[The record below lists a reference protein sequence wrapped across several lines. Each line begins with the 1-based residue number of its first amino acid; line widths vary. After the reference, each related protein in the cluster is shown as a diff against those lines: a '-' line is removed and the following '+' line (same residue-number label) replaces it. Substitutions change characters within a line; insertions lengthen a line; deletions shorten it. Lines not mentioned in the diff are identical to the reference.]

1 MKVLVAGGGTGGHF
15 YPALSVMKKIKK
27 DSGNH
32 RISYLG
38 TGNGLESKVAP
49 SYDWLDFE
57 TITVTGLSRNSLP
70 GFLRGLAL
78 LPVGLMQTF
87 FVIRRFKPDLI
98 YGTGGYT
105 TFPPAFW
112 GVILRIPVIIHE
124 LNLKPGITNRII
136 ARFATRVLLSYS
148 DTKDFLPASHS
159 EVTGTPVREGI
170 REENSD
176 PDPRKFGLE
185 KELPVILV
193 FGGSRGSRILSEK
206 LLEELEGT
214 GDLEDIPFQLL
225 IQTGREKFP
234 GLEERFKSLKT
245 NKVSVVEYIEDMG
258 SAYSLS
264 DLVICRGGAGTM
276 AELIAARKPAIIVPW
291 KGASE
296 NHQYWNAKLLEEKGA
311 ALLVKEEDWPKYPL
325 LDTLKEVVTS
335 REKLEELSNNYRKIG
350 TKNGSDNVINVFK
363 DIINKGETC

>member
-15 YPALSVMKKIKK
+15 YPALSVMKKIQK
-27 DSGNH
+27 DPGNH

-49 SYDWLDFE
+49 SYDWLDFK
-57 TITVTGLSRNSLP
+57 TITVTGLSRNSLL

-78 LPVGLMQTF
+78 LPVGLIQTF
-87 FVIRRFKPDLI
+87 FIMRRFKPDII

-124 LNLKPGITNRII
+124 LNLKPGITNKII
-136 ARFATRVLLSYS
+136 ARFATRVLLSYPE
-148 DTKDFLPASHS
+148 TKDFLTANHS
-159 EVTGTPVREGI
+159 EVTGAPVREGI
-170 REENSD
+170 RKENSN
-176 PDPRKFGLE
+176 PDPRNFGLE
-185 KELPVILV
+185 KDLPVILV

-206 LLEELEGT
+206 LLEELEET
-214 GDLEDIPFQLL
+214 GELEDIPFQLL
-225 IQTGREKFP
+225 IQTGRDKFP
-234 GLEERFKSLKT
+234 RLGERLQSLKT

-311 ALLVKEEDWPKYPL
+311 ALLVKEKDWPKYPL
-325 LDTLKEVVTS
+325 LDTLTEVVTS
-335 REKLEELSNNYRKIG
+335 REKLAELSDNYLKIG
-350 TKNGSDNVINVFK
+350 NKNGSDNVVNVFK